1 MIASLKKEKADS
13 SFSLWADAVAMKS
26 MVLHA
31 FSSIVNNIMEWKTYF
46 PRLGARKTS
55 QYKYEYAEL
64 KKQKHVSYSIW
75 IIICK
80 Y

>member
-1 MIASLKKEKADS
+1 
-13 SFSLWADAVAMKS
+13 
-26 MVLHA
+26 
-31 FSSIVNNIMEWKTYF
+31 MEWKVYF

-64 KKQKHVSYSIW
+64 KKQKHGSYSIW